1 MSGRQ
6 DEALRFAAVAD
17 RGFFARAGVARRS
30 AGPKIATAFQNRFMI
45 LSVVV

>member
-6 DEALRFAAVAD
+6 DEALRFAAVVG
-17 RGFFARAGVARRS
+17 RKFFARAFARRS

-45 LSVVV
+45 FSVVV